1 MITIASRLTLATLNM
16 IATVTDSVLDK
27 ILAIQLTVAWAGEGQ
42 CEPKRLGWWQ
52 TDLIDD
58 LGGGDFLQRLLPKTH
73 AWASLEAVREAARR
87 VDAKARG
94 KMADPDAMRSIFFLG
109 FELDEQLNDRLAA
122 LKRDGAGGKSPA
134 EALELPLELNAE
146 FDRDKLEDA
155 LTSQGAEKFK
165 KEPSGRKLK
174 GSPPDEPHE
183 LVRRLAAS
191 LVPLIDD
198 YPLPY
203 YEVAS

>member
-1 MITIASRLTLATLNM
+1 MISL
-16 IATVTDSVLDK
+16 VTDSVLDK

-87 VDAKARG
+87 ADAKARG
-94 KMADPDAMRSIFFLG
+94 KMANPDAVRSIYFLG
-109 FELDEQLNDRLAA
+109 FELDEQLSDRLAA
-122 LKRDGAGGKSPA
+122 LKRAGASSGKKPS
-134 EALELPLELNAE
+134 EALELPLELSAD
-146 FDRDKLEDA
+146 FDRARLAEI
-155 LTSQGAEKFK
+155 LTSQGPEKFR
-165 KEPSGRKLK
+165 KEPTGRKLA
-174 GSPPDEPHE
+174 GPPPEEPNE
-183 LVRRLAAS
+183 LVRRLAAA